1 VAVLLAASVLIF
13 LILHLT
19 PGNPA
24 AVLAG
29 GDATPATVK
38 EIGHQ
43 LGLDRPMPVQ
53 YWNWMSGLVRG
64 DLGRSYIQNLPIAEI
79 VQPRIDP
86 TLELVAA
93 AMILMTVVGL
103 LLGILGSNPKGV
115 VGRSAAYVVNTLSL
129 STPPFVSAVLLVLL
143 LSIRWRVLPA
153 GGAVSVFSH
162 PVDGLKTLVM
172 PAFAIALP
180 NAAVVARIIQPSIRN
195 VRNEEYTRTAVA
207 KGIAPWQVMLRHVLP
222 NALPPA
228 IVILGVRLGQLLG
241 GAVVVE
247 AIFARPGIGGLLV
260 QSVLAKDYLIVEDL
274 LMVMVVV
281 AIATQILTEIVS
293 GVLDPRVRLGTT

>member
-1 VAVLLAASVLIF
+1 
-13 LILHLT
+13 
-19 PGNPA
+19 
-24 AVLAG
+24 
-29 GDATPATVK
+29 
-38 EIGHQ
+38 
-43 LGLDRPMPVQ
+43 
-53 YWNWMSGLVRG
+53 
-64 DLGRSYIQNLPIAEI
+64 
-79 VQPRIDP
+79 
-86 TLELVAA
+86 
-93 AMILMTVVGL
+93 
-103 LLGILGSNPKGV
+103 
-115 VGRSAAYVVNTLSL
+115 
-129 STPPFVSAVLLVLL
+129 
-143 LSIRWRVLPA
+143 
-153 GGAVSVFSH
+153 
-162 PVDGLKTLVM
+162 M